1 MILRKFYAGKVKVFL
16 NYLYRKAEAHPALLA
31 SIAVHLI
38 VILILGIINPNGKPE
53 SLLFTEVTV
62 RDLSLGGDDD
72 SPPSGKPGEKIS
84 NPRPI
89 KSVSPSE
96 ADAKKQE
103 IVDPSKVS
111 GTGTDSTGTGGGGS
125 GGGGLVVNLPEL
137 KPVERPVDNVY
148 RSAVEEMPEP
158 YGGMAAI
165 YSRVTYPETAKQQGI
180 RGTVYVLAFIDET
193 GVVRRALLS
202 KGIGGGCDEVAVAAI
217 RRTRF
222 IPGKHKDENV
232 KVQMLI
238 AVEFPPR

>member
-1 MILRKFYAGKVKVFL
+1 MILHKFYAERVKVFL
-16 NYLYRKAEAHPALLA
+16 NYIRRKAEDHPALLA

-38 VILILGIINPNGKPE
+38 ALFILSLINPNGKPE
-53 SLLFTEVTV
+53 SVLFTEVTI

-96 ADAKKQE
+96 IDAKKQE
-103 IVDPSKVS
+103 VVDPSKVS

-125 GGGGLVVNLPEL
+125 GGGLVVNLPDQ
-137 KPVERPVDNVY
+137 KPIEKPVDNVY

-158 YGGMAAI
+158 YGGMASV
-165 YSRVTYPETAKQQGI
+165 YSRVVYPEAAKQAGI

-202 KGIGGGCDEVAVAAI
+202 KGIGGGCDEVAVAAV

-222 IPGKHKDENV
+222 IPGKHKDEPV

-238 AVEFPPR
+238 AVNFPPR